1 MMASSLPLV
10 TNGLRHPPQQ
20 QSPRVVLQSEDPT
33 EWCAWAHQGHRL
45 WVAMPDSFWVYTYKV
60 DRCPFRG
67 NHVWTTCPYAHW
79 GERARRRDPSRYAYA
94 AATCP
99 DYADSKRR
107 NRLAG
112 STAPPTCARGL
123 RCGFAHGVFET
134 WLHPTRFRTRMCE
147 AGAGCSRRVCFF
159 AHCLAQ
165 RRREDDLVLP
175 LVVFPA
181 ITVPPPLP
189 LPLPLPPLAFVV
201 PNNPLPPV
209 PPSLPFPCPRSV
221 SVVAARQ
228 VDRVTQAMQ
237 QGRSVRLLTRADAD
251 AASSSSSYFSSSRAP
266 ASNAAVATAPG
277 DDEDIDIVAIVTG
290 CCLASEEE
298 SKAAGGG
305 DYPHLD
311 LNLIMDIVRMN

>member
-1 MMASSLPLV
+1 
-10 TNGLRHPPQQ
+10 
-20 QSPRVVLQSEDPT
+20 
-33 EWCAWAHQGHRL
+33 
-45 WVAMPDSFWVYTYKV
+45 
-60 DRCPFRG
+60 
-67 NHVWTTCPYAHW
+67 
-79 GERARRRDPSRYAYA
+79 
-94 AATCP
+94 
-99 DYADSKRR
+99 
-107 NRLAG
+107 
-112 STAPPTCARGL
+112 
-123 RCGFAHGVFET
+123 
-134 WLHPTRFRTRMCE
+134 MCE

-181 ITVPPPLP
+181 ITMPPPLP

-209 PPSLPFPCPRSV
+209 PPALPCPRSV
-221 SVVAARQ
+221 SVVAHQ

-251 AASSSSSYFSSSRAP
+251 AASSSSSFSSSRAP

-277 DDEDIDIVAIVTG
+277 DDEDIDFVAIVTG
-290 CCLASEEE
+290 CCLASEED